1 MLASTVYRTSPSF
14 GCANVRDLDIDWSVG
29 GLGDGWG
36 EWMGEGLLALRIKK
50 RQFRAVNLRVMNHL
64 VRHV

>member
-14 GCANVRDLDIDWSVG
+14 GCANVRDLDWSVG

-36 EWMGEGLLALRIKK
+36 EWMGGVDGGGSFSTSNSEK
-50 RQFRAVNLRVMNHL
+50 AVSRG
-64 VRHV
+64 